1 MKRAWL
7 LGALLLGSAQAAG
20 IKVRP
25 QGEALVQAVQAAIA
39 ALSTKDVPMTLDATS
54 GPTITVGGVGVSAAP
69 FNPDAISRVV
79 TVGSERR
86 IEINPQ
92 GPVPLAE
99 AVKQA
104 LMTEL
109 KLKEWTPAAAQ
120 QRFGGADLN
129 GDGVIDLADLAVL
142 MANFGTSTGAAGD
155 LNQDRKVDDADLRMF
170 SALYSK
176 AIAEP
181 PPPPPAQPATTPATP
196 ATPATTT
203 PASTTP
209 ATTTP
214 APTTPATTTSG
225 AGTGGTSTP
234 TTPTSPAAAPTAPGT
249 TTPAPTDSPA
259 TPVPTTPD
267 PATPPPSKP

>member
-170 SALYSK
+170 SVLYSK
-176 AIAEP
+176 AIAEPPPP

-196 ATPATTT
+196 ATPA
-203 PASTTP
+203 PTTP
-209 ATTTP
+209 AT
-214 APTTPATTTSG
+214 TTPATTTSG
-225 AGTGGTSTP
+225 AGTGGTSAP

-267 PATPPPSKP
+267 PATPPPSRP

>member
-1 MKRAWL
+1 MKRAAFRAVL
-7 LGALLLGSAQAAG
+7 LGALLGVLPGSAQAAG

-25 QGEALVQAVQAAIA
+25 QGEVLVQAVQVAIA
-39 ALSTKDVPMTLDATS
+39 QLSTKDVPMTLDATS
-54 GPTITVGGVGVSAAP
+54 GPTMTLGGVGVSAAP
-69 FNPDAISRVV
+69 FNPDASSRVV
-79 TVGSERR
+79 MVGSERR

-129 GDGVIDLADLAVL
+129 GDGKIDLADLAIL

-155 LNQDRKVDDADLRMF
+155 LNQDRKVDDADLRIF
-170 SALYSK
+170 SAQYSK

-181 PPPPPAQPATTPATP
+181 EPAPVTPAAVPAAQPATTTP
-196 ATPATTT
+196 STPV
-203 PASTTP
+203 SP

-214 APTTPATTTSG
+214 APTSPDPAQGS
-225 AGTGGTSTP
+225 P
-234 TTPTSPAAAPTAPGT
+234 TTPS
-249 TTPAPTDSPA
+249 
-259 TPVPTTPD
+259 
-267 PATPPPSKP
+267 TPPPAKP

>member
-196 ATPATTT
+196 ATPAPTT
-203 PASTTP
+203 PATTTP

-214 APTTPATTTSG
+214 APTTSG
-225 AGTGGTSTP
+225 AGTGGTSAP
-234 TTPTSPAAAPTAPGT
+234 TTPISPAAAPTAPGT